1 MLVVYSRF
9 VAIGDSQTEG
19 MCDGDDATGYCGWAD
34 RLAEQMAELNP
45 GLLYANLAVR
55 GRNTREIRDEQ
66 LHPTIE
72 MRPDLI
78 AAPLGMNDVLAS
90 TRRLS
95 GVQTDLHFIYAQLAK
110 TSATVLISTYPNLAR
125 TVPIAKRIESRL
137 LAVNQM
143 MRDFATTYGFVLVDL
158 HDAEVLTDPRSW
170 SPDRLHASPFGH
182 ERFAAGAAHALGLP
196 ESDPD
201 WGDPLPPRPELSI
214 TQIVA
219 REAQWARAFF
229 LPWFIRRLRG
239 VSLGDGMGPK
249 RPELSRVV
257 PGPISAQT
265 HHGPAPLEE
274 EPGRG
279 ELSS

>member
-1 MLVVYSRF
+1 
-9 VAIGDSQTEG
+9 
-19 MCDGDDATGYCGWAD
+19 MCDGDDATGYRGWAD
-34 RLAEQMAELNP
+34 RLAEQMAEFNP
-45 GLLYANLAVR
+45 DLLYANLAVR
-55 GRNTREIRDEQ
+55 GRKTREIRDEQ
-66 LHPTIE
+66 LHPTIA

-90 TRRLS
+90 TQLAD
-95 GVQTDLHFIYAQLAK
+95 VHADLDIIYTELAK
-110 TSATVLISTYPNLAR
+110 TSATVLISTFPNLAR

-143 MRDFATTYGFVLVDL
+143 MRDFATTYDFVLVDL
-158 HDAEVLTDPRSW
+158 HAADVLTDPRSW

-182 ERFAAGAAHALGLP
+182 QRFAAGAAHALGLP
-196 ESDPD
+196 ESDPH

-214 TQIVA
+214 TQTIA

-229 LPWFIRRLRG
+229 VPWFIRRLRG

-249 RPELSRVV
+249 RPELSLVV
-257 PGPISAQT
+257 PGPISTQT

-274 EPGRG
+274 PGRG